1 MRNIKNSTPPFFQ
14 NSILSKMICLKEITS
29 TTQREYTLLSN
40 LYEVSFPAE
49 EKVDFQTLIG
59 QENTQTAQPRLF
71 AILLKEMNK
80 VVGLASIVDS
90 HDFVFLFY
98 LATYEEVR
106 GKGIGTEILSLIK
119 KTYNKTIVLEVE
131 LPENGIATRRIEFYK
146 RNGFHL
152 LPYFYKQPAL
162 QEEMPEITMSIMSY
176 PRTLTEKQFEKIK
189 ETIYTEAYKK

>member
-14 NSILSKMICLKEITS
+14 NSILSKMIYLKEITS
-29 TTQREYTLLSN
+29 TTQPEYTLLSN
-40 LYEVSFPAE
+40 LYEASFPAE
-49 EKVDFQTLIG
+49 EKVDFQTLI
-59 QENTQTAQPRLF
+59 EKKDTQTVQPRLF
-71 AILLKEMNK
+71 AIVLKEMDK
-80 VVGLASIVDS
+80 VVGLASIIDS

-98 LATYEEVR
+98 LATCEEVR
-106 GKGIGTEILSLIK
+106 GKGIGTEILSVIK
-119 KTYNKTIVLEVE
+119 ETYNKTIVLEVE

-176 PRTLTEKQFEKIK
+176 PKTLTEKQFEKIK